1 MCSSPCRHRHTLCQS
16 CIIHPFQRHNKQLV
30 YFTLPIIEIL
40 KVVWL
45 LIEWEIHVG
54 GVLHHSS
61 PPSTKRLWHISLE
74 APTASPLLSVHNLM
88 AAVTAQLIH
97 DGPLSSI
104 PITSFSETLLIYMLD
119 CSLTRCCHFLPS
131 SGKWWKTFW
140 SGTINLKA
148 IVQSQAE
155 NNLVLWEV
163 KEHSISIHYL
173 LLYSY
178 MSKNKTLKH
187 LKIINSAVIDKEFVC
202 TNSRADW
209 TELVKWELL
218 CWMNNDIYKNVQ
230 WFGDIAS
237 SDVQIC
243 LSEWKRSGLNT
254 PPWGAPLL
262 TVCFSPESRSYDCLV
277 IKPGEIFYSCCS
289 A

>member
-1 MCSSPCRHRHTLCQS
+1 MSCSGKSSIQKWYLLTLVHQPLNKKAHMNRFIYIFIKTGLWTSKVCSSPCRHRHTLCQS
-16 CIIHPFQRHNKQLV
+16 CIIHPFQQHNKQLV

-131 SGKWWKTFW
+131 SCKWWKTF
-140 SGTINLKA
+140 
-148 IVQSQAE
+148 
-155 NNLVLWEV
+155 
-163 KEHSISIHYL
+163 
-173 LLYSY
+173 
-178 MSKNKTLKH
+178 
-187 LKIINSAVIDKEFVC
+187 
-202 TNSRADW
+202 
-209 TELVKWELL
+209 
-218 CWMNNDIYKNVQ
+218 
-230 WFGDIAS
+230 
-237 SDVQIC
+237 
-243 LSEWKRSGLNT
+243 
-254 PPWGAPLL
+254 
-262 TVCFSPESRSYDCLV
+262 
-277 IKPGEIFYSCCS
+277 
-289 A
+289 